1 MTGTDEG
8 GGTAAGGRRA
18 RLLRGCLAGAA
29 AFAVATVPWLLHLFD
44 PWEALTWDWR
54 AAVMARPGPAT
65 SRVCVVLLDQNS
77 LDWALRENGLTWP
90 WPREVYGAI
99 VDHLTRRG
107 ALGVALDVLF
117 TEPSGHGA
125 EDDARFAEALRRSG
139 RTAVVATLG
148 AHGGSAVQLPA
159 GLAQKTFAL
168 QPAAGA
174 GAGRI
179 PAFPRAALPV
189 TPVAAAA
196 AALANVHLEPDPD
209 GVYRRVTA
217 AATFDGATFA
227 AAGLASWLAGTPGAA
242 GALERG
248 GIRVGERL
256 IPLDGTGRALLRFR
270 GPAGTHA
277 TYSAA
282 AVIQSEL
289 REREGQRPVIA
300 DPEAFRGKY
309 VFFGFSAA
317 GLNDLHPVPTDRAYP
332 GVEVHATL
340 LDNFL
345 SGDLMRVAPL
355 GVGLGAAA
363 AIALLTGIVL
373 SFVWRPV
380 AVIAPTALLLGVPPA
395 VAFGGYALGSWV
407 PLVYPLAAGGFA
419 LVFALIG
426 NYLAEGQQKR
436 FIKSAFRFYLSPE
449 VIEELLANPSMLKLG
464 GERKTISIFFSDLQG
479 FTALSERLAPEE
491 LTSVLND
498 YLTAMT
504 DIITEE
510 GGTVDKYEGDA
521 IIAFWNAPVE
531 RPDHPL
537 RAVRTALRCQEKLA
551 ELRPGFRA
559 RTGRDLFM
567 RIGVNTGP
575 AVVGNLGSRTRFD
588 YSMIGD
594 AVNLAARL
602 EGANKQFGTATMVS
616 ESTWALVKDRVR
628 GRELGR
634 IVVVGR
640 SAPVRVYEPRAGA
653 GADAAA
659 PGRERLDA
667 SFAAGL
673 AHYYGGRLADAAALF
688 SVTAAEDP
696 AAAAYVRRCE
706 KLLGEQAACDGTW
719 VLDSKG

>member
-1 MTGTDEG
+1 MTGTDQGE
-8 GGTAAGGRRA
+8 GTAASGRRA
-18 RLLRGCLAGAA
+18 RLLLGCLAGGA
-29 AFAVATVPWLLHLFD
+29 AFAVATIPWLLRLFD

-54 AAVMARPGPAT
+54 AATMARPRQAT
-65 SRVCVVLLDQNS
+65 SLVCVVLVDQNS

-117 TEPSGHGA
+117 TEPSGHGMD
-125 EDDARFAEALRRSG
+125 DDARFADALRRSG

-148 AHGGSAVQLPA
+148 EHGGSAVQLPEE
-159 GLAQKTFAL
+159 LARKTFTLSRAADA
-168 QPAAGA
+168 PAGT
-174 GAGRI
+174 I
-179 PAFPRAALPV
+179 PAFPRAALPIG
-189 TPVAAAA
+189 PIAAAA
-196 AALANVHLEPDPD
+196 ATVANIHIEPDPD
-209 GVYRRVTA
+209 GVFRRVTA
-217 AATFDGATFA
+217 AASFDGHAFA
-227 AAGLASWLAGTPGAA
+227 AAGLAAWLAGNPGTGGELA
-242 GALERG
+242 GH
-248 GIRVGERL
+248 GIRVGGRF
-256 IPLDGTGRALLRFR
+256 IPVDRAGNALLRFR
-270 GPAGTHA
+270 GPSGTHA

-317 GLNDLHPVPTDRAYP
+317 GLSDLNPVPTDRAYP
-332 GVEVHATL
+332 GVEVHATF

-345 SGDLMRVAPL
+345 SGDLMRDAPL
-355 GVGLGAAA
+355 GLSLAAA
-363 AIALLTGIVL
+363 AFIALLTGILV
-373 SFVWRPV
+373 SFFARPA
-380 AVIAPTALLLGVPPA
+380 AVIALTALLMPVPVG
-395 VAFGGYALGSWV
+395 VAFGGYALGYWV

-426 NYLAEGQQKR
+426 KYLAEGQQKR

-449 VIEELLANPSMLKLG
+449 VIEELLANPAMLKLG
-464 GERKTISIFFSDLQG
+464 GERKTLSIFFSDLQG

-504 DIITEE
+504 DIIIEE

-521 IIAFWNAPVE
+521 IIAFWNAPVA
-531 RPDHPL
+531 RPDHPA
-537 RAVRTALRCQEKLA
+537 RALRTALRCQERLA
-551 ELRPGFRA
+551 ELRPAFRA
-559 RTGRDLFM
+559 RTGRDLHM
-567 RIGVNTGP
+567 RVGINTGP
-575 AVVGNLGSRTRFD
+575 AVVGNLGSRSRFD

-594 AVNLAARL
+594 AVNLASRL

-616 ESTWALVKDRVR
+616 ETTWELVKDRFR

-640 SAPVRVYEPRAGA
+640 AAPVRVYEPYAGA
-653 GADAAA
+653 QD
-659 PGRERLDA
+659 PGRARIDA
-667 SFAAGL
+667 NFAAGL
-673 AHYYGGRLADAAALF
+673 AHYYEGRLAEAAAVF
-688 SVTAAEDP
+688 AVTAGEDP
-696 AAAAYVRRCE
+696 AAAAYVKRCE
-706 KLLGEQAACDGTW
+706 RLLGDRAACDGTW
-719 VLDSKG
+719 VLDAKG